1 MPWADLDFGFEVQIF
16 DTVASPFMPRS
27 SPFVYLEAA
36 ADDAYRLLQEF
47 EFGRLDGRII
57 AAGRLHTAEQMWQDL
72 GDPNGGSDTRNV
84 WGIQIH

>member
-1 MPWADLDFGFEVQIF
+1 
-16 DTVASPFMPRS
+16 MPRN

-57 AAGRLHTAEQMWQDL
+57 AAGRLHFTAEMWQDL
-72 GDPNGGSDTRNV
+72 GSLGSLNYPGVDGVEYGGV
-84 WGIQIH
+84 WWSKRLRSGMDWHITQFFAQ